1 MRSRLPKYQGKRIY
15 AFLEQN
21 IGYDEQY
28 NITILENL
36 WQSSTG
42 GLQKLFK
49 KGGSERLETQLT

>member
-1 MRSRLPKYQGKRIY
+1 MH
-15 AFLEQN
+15 FLSN